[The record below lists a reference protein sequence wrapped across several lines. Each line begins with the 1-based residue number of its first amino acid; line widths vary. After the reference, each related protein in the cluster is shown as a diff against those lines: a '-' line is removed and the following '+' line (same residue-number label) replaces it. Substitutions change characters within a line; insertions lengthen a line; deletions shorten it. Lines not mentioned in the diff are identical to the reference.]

1 MKKFL
6 KTTKKLWIAFKA
18 LFITLHKLNVSYNQ
32 VWGDHDDQKFIVRKF
47 FKKTDKHLRF
57 RTESGEIVEI
67 QGAEGLNYKIE
78 EM

>member
-1 MKKFL
+1 M
-6 KTTKKLWIAFKA
+6 
-18 LFITLHKLNVSYNQ
+18 SYNQ